1 MVRRID
7 YGRKQVQLEKLSCQ
21 SGPYDCRNGPCDL
34 DRVNLCGGHLALFLG
49 KPFTWLEEVQTACM
63 VWIVFSAAG
72 AAFRMGNH
80 VAIEMI
86 VDLMPKALQ
95 KVMTILI
102 SVVVV
107 AVLGYLFDKTIGF
120 IQIFLRSGRATSMM
134 KIPFWLI
141 YGIAIPAYIDM
152 IVSYFYSIWKGVKSE
167 AKEAASVNE

>member
-1 MVRRID
+1 MEEN
-7 YGRKQVQLEKLSCQ
+7 KFSLKSCLA
-21 SGPYDCRNGPCDL
+21 NLDL
-34 DRVNLCGGHLALFLG
+34 MIAGTVLAILIVLTFAGVIWRYFLG

-167 AKEAASVNE
+167 AKEATSGNE

>member
-1 MVRRID
+1 MEEN
-7 YGRKQVQLEKLSCQ
+7 KFSLKSCLA
-21 SGPYDCRNGPCDL
+21 NLDL
-34 DRVNLCGGHLALFLG
+34 MIAGTVLAILIVLTFAGVIWRYFLG

-167 AKEAASVNE
+167 AREAASINE

>member
-1 MVRRID
+1 MEEN
-7 YGRKQVQLEKLSCQ
+7 KFSLKSCLA
-21 SGPYDCRNGPCDL
+21 NLDL
-34 DRVNLCGGHLALFLG
+34 MIAGTVLAILIVLTFAGVIWRYFLG

>member
-1 MVRRID
+1 MEEN
-7 YGRKQVQLEKLSCQ
+7 KFSLKSCLA
-21 SGPYDCRNGPCDL
+21 NLDL
-34 DRVNLCGGHLALFLG
+34 MIAGTVLAILIVLTFAGVIWRYFLG

-86 VDLMPKALQ
+86 VDLMPRELQ

>member
-1 MVRRID
+1 MEEN
-7 YGRKQVQLEKLSCQ
+7 KFSFKSCLA
-21 SGPYDCRNGPCDL
+21 NL
-34 DRVNLCGGHLALFLG
+34 DIVIAGTVLAILIVLTFAGVIWRYFLG

-72 AAFRMGNH
+72 AAFRLGNH

-95 KVMTILI
+95 KVMTVLI

-107 AVLGYLFDKTIGF
+107 IVLGYLFDKTIGF

-167 AKEAASVNE
+167 AKEAASINE

>member
-1 MVRRID
+1 MEEN
-7 YGRKQVQLEKLSCQ
+7 KFSLKSCLA
-21 SGPYDCRNGPCDL
+21 NLDL
-34 DRVNLCGGHLALFLG
+34 MIAGTVLAILIVLTFAGVIWRYFLG

-86 VDLMPKALQ
+86 VDLMPRALQ

-167 AKEAASVNE
+167 AKEAASINE

>member
-1 MVRRID
+1 MEEN
-7 YGRKQVQLEKLSCQ
+7 KFSLKSCLA
-21 SGPYDCRNGPCDL
+21 NLDL
-34 DRVNLCGGHLALFLG
+34 MIAGTVLAILIVLTFAGVIWRYFLG

-120 IQIFLRSGRATSMM
+120 IQIFLRRGRATSMM

>member
-1 MVRRID
+1 MEEN
-7 YGRKQVQLEKLSCQ
+7 KFSLKSCLA
-21 SGPYDCRNGPCDL
+21 NLDL
-34 DRVNLCGGHLALFLG
+34 MIAGTVLAILIVLTFAGVIWRYFLG

-86 VDLMPKALQ
+86 VDLMPRALQ

-152 IVSYFYSIWKGVKSE
+152 IVSYFYSIE

>member
-1 MVRRID
+1 MEEN
-7 YGRKQVQLEKLSCQ
+7 KFSLKSC
-21 SGPYDCRNGPCDL
+21 
-34 DRVNLCGGHLALFLG
+34 LAILIVLTFAGVIWRYFLG

-86 VDLMPKALQ
+86 VDLMPRALQ

>member
-1 MVRRID
+1 MEEN
-7 YGRKQVQLEKLSCQ
+7 KFSLKSCLA
-21 SGPYDCRNGPCDL
+21 NLDL
-34 DRVNLCGGHLALFLG
+34 MIAGTVLAILIVLTFAGVIWRYFLG

-72 AAFRMGNH
+72 ASFRMGNH

>member
-1 MVRRID
+1 MEEN
-7 YGRKQVQLEKLSCQ
+7 KFSLKSCLA
-21 SGPYDCRNGPCDL
+21 NLDL
-34 DRVNLCGGHLALFLG
+34 MIAGTVLAILIVLTFAGVIWRYFLG

-86 VDLMPKALQ
+86 VDLMSRALQ

>member
-1 MVRRID
+1 MEEN
-7 YGRKQVQLEKLSCQ
+7 KFSLKSCLA
-21 SGPYDCRNGPCDL
+21 NLDL
-34 DRVNLCGGHLALFLG
+34 MIAGTVLAILIVLTFAGVIWRYFLG

-120 IQIFLRSGRATSMM
+120 IQIFLRSGRATSMI

>member
-1 MVRRID
+1 MEEN
-7 YGRKQVQLEKLSCQ
+7 KFSLKSCLA
-21 SGPYDCRNGPCDL
+21 NLDL
-34 DRVNLCGGHLALFLG
+34 MIAGTVLAILIVLTFAGVIWRYFLG

-107 AVLGYLFDKTIGF
+107 AVLGYLLDKTIGF